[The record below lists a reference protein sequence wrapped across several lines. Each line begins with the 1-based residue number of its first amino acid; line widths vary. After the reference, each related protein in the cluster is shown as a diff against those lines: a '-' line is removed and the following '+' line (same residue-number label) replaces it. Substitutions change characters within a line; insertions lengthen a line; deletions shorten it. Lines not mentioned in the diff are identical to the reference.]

1 VQLRPRQ
8 QFGYDASAASLPRS
22 GKENKMKPRIALAG
36 LLLGLLPVPA
46 RAQTVA
52 ALQQPREAQPAA
64 QPKTAPAKEASIRRL
79 MEITGAQ
86 ERGKQVEEMMLQQL
100 KPLLEKS
107 LPPGDRAQKIVAIFL
122 EKFQARFKATDLLE
136 PIVPIYDKYFTDD
149 DIHGLIQFYESPL
162 GQRVVKI
169 LPQVAQESFVVG
181 VALGKK
187 IVTDIL
193 AEMVEEYPE
202 LKPLASELSKS

>member
-1 VQLRPRQ
+1 
-8 QFGYDASAASLPRS
+8 
-22 GKENKMKPRIALAG
+22 MKPRIALAS

-46 RAQTVA
+46 LAQTA
-52 ALQQPREAQPAA
+52 APQKPPEAQPTA
-64 QPKTAPAKEASIRRL
+64 QPKIDPAKEASIRRL

-86 ERGKQVEEMMLQQL
+86 ERGKQVEAMMLQQL
-100 KPLLEKS
+100 KPLIEKS

-122 EKFQARFKATDLLE
+122 EKFQTRFKATDLLE

-149 DIHGLIQFYESPL
+149 DIRGLIQFYESPL